1 MKKFNL
7 NEALNGKNVVTRLG
21 FKVSNFFVSG
31 NYLYG
36 VINHYG
42 LQSEKWHLD
51 GSKYNGVKHHHDLF
65 MAEAV

>member
-31 NYLYG
+31 NHLYG
-36 VINHYG
+36 IIDNYG
-42 LQSEKWHLD
+42 SWSERWNLN
-51 GSKYNGVKHHHDLF
+51 GSKYSGVDNHHDLF
-65 MAEAV
+65 MA